1 MKITIVTVCLNSEST
16 IEWALE
22 SIAAQSY
29 KNLEHIVVDGGSKDA
44 TVTLIHGWK
53 KHPVRLIS
61 ERDKGIFDAMNKGI
75 ALATGDVVGILN
87 SDDAYYDRDI
97 LKKVAK
103 TMNAPSV
110 DACYADLIY
119 VEKNNLHKIFRYW
132 KASPFEKGLFRK
144 GWVPPHPTFFVHRR
158 IYEKY
163 GLFDLDYSLA
173 ADFELMARFLE
184 RFQIKATYIPQIF
197 VKMCSGGVS
206 NKSLFNIIRQNFEIY
221 QAIKKNNLRFYFF
234 PFVFTKLISRL
245 RQYFSKPSASD
256 R

>member
-144 GWVPPHPTFFVHRR
+144 GWVPPHAAFFVH
-158 IYEKY
+158 
-163 GLFDLDYSLA
+163 LL
-173 ADFELMARFLE
+173 ARFLE